1 MDAPLYILDI
11 DPNDPESGVD
21 AIGLVQTPAI
31 ERNWRAFSKQSYT
44 DYPESASNNAKKA
57 LEWADKNGW
66 GSCGTD
72 VGKQR
77 ANQLAKREPISEET
91 IARMAAF
98 ERHRQNKDVP
108 YSEGCGGLM
117 WDAWG
122 GTSGIEWAQS
132 KLRQIRGDK
141 FQEVDKPKQILAG
154 PLMVADKPIYR
165 RDEDGTEYY
174 VQFTA
179 QAIAKIVEKI
189 KSNNER
195 ISFNLDHN
203 PKNKVEAFLM
213 GDFIIDSKM
222 GINTPE
228 GFEPLPDGSWF
239 GFVKIPDK
247 KKYEEALNGRYGFSV
262 EGYFK
267 EKLITK
273 KIDMKTELKTL
284 FTSISNLLGFEE
296 EVKEEVVEE
305 TTFEKATLEDG
316 TVIQWEGEI
325 AEGTAVMVVPEE
337 GDPIPAPDGT
347 HTLTTGV
354 KVTTENGLVTSIE
367 AAEEMAA
374 VEPEPEPEPIVAVT
388 EQEFASL
395 KDQVAELVDANKK
408 MFEAMKH
415 LAEAQTYKAP
425 IEQDTPMFTGNAQA
439 IYQKLSKNKK

>member
-11 DPNDPESGVD
+11 DPNDPDSGVD

-44 DYPESASNNAKKA
+44 DYPESATNNAKKA

-141 FQEVDKPKQILAG
+141 FQEVNKPKQILAG

-203 PKNKVEAFLM
+203 PKNKVEAYLM
-213 GDFIIDSKM
+213 GDFI
-222 GINTPE
+222 TY
-228 GFEPLPDGSWF
+228 L
-239 GFVKIPDK
+239 VLRK
-247 KKYEEALNGRYGFSV
+247 K
-262 EGYFK
+262 
-267 EKLITK
+267 
-273 KIDMKTELKTL
+273 
-284 FTSISNLLGFEE
+284 
-296 EVKEEVVEE
+296 
-305 TTFEKATLEDG
+305 
-316 TVIQWEGEI
+316 
-325 AEGTAVMVVPEE
+325 
-337 GDPIPAPDGT
+337 
-347 HTLTTGV
+347 
-354 KVTTENGLVTSIE
+354 
-367 AAEEMAA
+367 
-374 VEPEPEPEPIVAVT
+374 
-388 EQEFASL
+388 
-395 KDQVAELVDANKK
+395 
-408 MFEAMKH
+408 
-415 LAEAQTYKAP
+415 
-425 IEQDTPMFTGNAQA
+425 
-439 IYQKLSKNKK
+439 

>member
-11 DPNDPESGVD
+11 DPNDPDSGVD
-21 AIGLVQTPAI
+21 AIGLVQMPAI
-31 ERNWRAFSKQSYT
+31 ERNWRAFSKQS
-44 DYPESASNNAKKA
+44 
-57 LEWADKNGW
+57 
-66 GSCGTD
+66 
-72 VGKQR
+72 Q
-77 ANQLAKREPISEET
+77 Q
-91 IARMAAF
+91 
-98 ERHRQNKDVP
+98 
-108 YSEGCGGLM
+108 
-117 WDAWG
+117 
-122 GTSGIEWAQS
+122 
-132 KLRQIRGDK
+132 

-203 PKNKVEAFLM
+203 PKNKVEAYLM

-273 KIDMKTELKTL
+273 KIDMKTELKQL

-296 EVKEEVVEE
+296 EVPTPEPEP
-305 TTFEKATLEDG
+305 TAFESATLEDG

-325 AEGTAVMVVPEE
+325 AEGTAVMVVPAE
-337 GDPIPAPDGT
+337 GEPIQAPDGT

-354 KVTTENGLVTSIE
+354 KVTTENGMVTTIE

-374 VEPEPEPEPIVAVT
+374 VEPEPEPTPEVT

-425 IEQDTPMFTGNAQA
+425 IEKDTPMFTGNAQA
-439 IYQKLSKNKK
+439 IYNKLTKKK